1 MDILS
6 FTIGNMLIV
15 VLWISLG
22 FGLAMLC
29 LHGITGLWRWIKRR
43 GGEEMLEGLL
53 KRLKEPST
61 YAGLASIVGLFGIH
75 VAPETW
81 TAIIAVLT
89 AVAGLLAII
98 LPEKAKPTV

>member
-6 FTIGNMLIV
+6 LIIRNMLIV
-15 VLWISLG
+15 MAWIALG

-43 GGEEMLEGLL
+43 GGEGMLEGLL

-61 YAGLASIVGLFGIH
+61 YAGIASIIGLFGIH

-89 AVAGLLAII
+89 AVAGLLAIV
-98 LPEKAKPTV
+98 LPEKVKPTV